1 MKRIFITMLTL
12 ILFGGLL
19 AACGSKG
26 GSATNSSG
34 EKLEKVDLKVFIS
47 QPRFKK
53 QYETYLD
60 QFVEKQKEEK
70 GRDINIKL
78 EMPNVNQ
85 ADQLLKTRLASGDSP
100 DIFSLHAGNDLP
112 VYDKAGYLEDLSGE
126 PFIEKLYDT
135 ITPGVTIDDRVLAVP
150 LETVQWGFLYNKD
163 LFAEYDLEA
172 PSTISEMEEVI
183 KTLEENDVTPFIR
196 AYKDAYIPQLFLPI
210 TVGAADITTNKGFI
224 DSMNE
229 GNGSFA
235 DLKDMFPIIDLVDSH
250 GTDRAFE
257 IGQDQG
263 ASDFA
268 NGKAAMWVQ
277 GAWMA
282 ESIMAANENFNF
294 GVAALPINDDPNSTL
309 INLGSSTSLAVSKE
323 SKVKDVAKD
332 FINYVMDEK
341 DSSAFYESL
350 AFNPIS
356 DLHTFEPYPWLEDS
370 SAYVADGKVYQDP
383 TIPSAVKSESEKLF
397 QSYFAGDATQEAV
410 IKGLDRAWEQY
421 LKINKK

>member
-1 MKRIFITMLTL
+1 MKKIFITMFTL
-12 ILFGGLL
+12 ILFGSLL
-19 AACGSKG
+19 AACSSKG

-100 DIFSLHAGNDLP
+100 DVFSLHAVNDIP

-126 PFIEKLYDT
+126 PFIDKLYDT
-135 ITPGVTIDDRVLAVP
+135 VTPAVTIDDRVLAVP
-150 LETVQWGFLYNKD
+150 LETLQWGFLYNKD
-163 LFAEYDLEA
+163 IFAEYNLEV
-172 PSTISEMEEVI
+172 PTTMSEMEEII
-183 KTLEENDVTPFIR
+183 KVLEKNEVTPFIR
-196 AYKDAYIPQLFLPI
+196 AYKDSYIPQLFLPLV
-210 TVGAADITTNKGFI
+210 VGASSATTNPDFM
-224 DSMNE
+224 DDMNE
-229 GNGSFA
+229 GKGSFA
-235 DLKDMFPIIDLVDSH
+235 DLKDLFPVMDLVHEH
-250 GTDRAFE
+250 GTDRPFE

-282 ESIMAANENFNF
+282 ESIVAAKEDFNF

-309 INLGSSTSLAVSKE
+309 INLSTSTSLAVSKE

-332 FINYVMDEK
+332 FINYVMDEE
-341 DSSAFYESL
+341 DSSALYESL

-356 DLHTFEPYPWLEDS
+356 DLHTFDLYPWLEDS
-370 SAYVADGKVYQDP
+370 NSYVEDGRIYQDP

-397 QSYFAGDATQEAV
+397 QSYFADDATQEAV

-421 LKINKK
+421 LKINN